1 MKIEYDYAGLN
12 VRIEAT
18 SDMYEVNPKGFF
30 EVVEHLQEQ
39 LSLYDTIDIQ
49 ITRKAADEPRDL

>member
-1 MKIEYDYAGLN
+1 MKIEYDYAGLS

-30 EVVEHLQEQ
+30 EILEHLQEQ
-39 LSLYDTIDIQ
+39 LSLYDTIDIK
-49 ITRKAADEPRDL
+49 ITRKAENEQKNL

>member
-1 MKIEYDYAGLN
+1 MKIEYDYAGLS

-30 EVVEHLQEQ
+30 EALEHLQEQ
-39 LSLYDTIDIQ
+39 LSLYDTIDIK
-49 ITRKAADEPRDL
+49 ITRNDNKE

>member
-1 MKIEYDYAGLN
+1 MKIEYDYAGLS

-30 EVVEHLQEQ
+30 EVLEHLQER
-39 LSLYDTIDIQ
+39 LSLYDTIDIK
-49 ITRKAADEPRDL
+49 ITRNDNKEQQQ